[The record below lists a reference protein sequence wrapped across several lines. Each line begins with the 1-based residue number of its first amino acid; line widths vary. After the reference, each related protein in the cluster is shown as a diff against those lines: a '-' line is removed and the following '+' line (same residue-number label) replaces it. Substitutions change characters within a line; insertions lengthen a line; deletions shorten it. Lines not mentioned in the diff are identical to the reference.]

1 MSESKKDDA
10 YWKERLTPEQYKV
23 CRKGGTERA
32 FTGEYW
38 DNKDDGKYLCVC
50 CQNELFGSDTKYDSG
65 SGWPSFFQPVSQD
78 SVAFKEDNTLFMKRV
93 EVVCKKCDA
102 HLGHVFEDGPEPTGK
117 RYCMNS
123 LSLKFVPASEKK
135 GK

>member
-1 MSESKKDDA
+1 MDDSKKDDA
-10 YWKERLTPEQYKV
+10 YWKLKLTPEQFKV

-38 DNKDDGKYLCVC
+38 DNKEDGTYLCVC
-50 CQNELFGSDTKYDSG
+50 CENPLFSSETKYDSG
-65 SGWPSFFQPVSQD
+65 SGWPSFFQPVD
-78 SVAFKEDNTLFMKRV
+78 EKSVDYHEDNTLFMKRT

-102 HLGHVFEDGPEPTGK
+102 HLGHIFPDGPQPTGK

-123 LSLKFVPASEKK
+123 LSLKFIPKAGAK
-135 GK
+135 